1 MKKIFALVLA
11 LSMIFTLCACG
22 AKAEPE
28 AKEPTEAAGTAAAAE
43 AKEETPTEK
52 TKIKVMIWGTIDG
65 RDELEKQWLAAN
77 PEFADK
83 YEVEYVLG
91 GANSAECM
99 DKVRL
104 ALASGENICD
114 VVVLNYTQVPEL
126 ARAGALKDLSDYYA
140 PYEADICEAGKQL
153 SQYDGTYIA
162 VPSEI
167 KTRVWYYRQ
176 DIFEECGVDA
186 TQVKTTDD
194 FIAAGLK
201 IQEKYPDAKM
211 FNLGRQAQPYDF
223 LLTMSG
229 NGASYFDENGNYN
242 LSTNKGI
249 IACLED
255 YRKMVDAGIV
265 SEASDWT
272 ADWENEL
279 ADGTIV
285 SVPSAA
291 WMGNDTFLPTYSAEN
306 KGKWAC
312 TTWPAFGGATS
323 GSDSGGQIWAIPT
336 FSSCPEEAAEYI
348 TWKWLSEDGA
358 KVYFDVYGTITGICN
373 VKVLN
378 SDAVMNTPND
388 FFGMSQTLAQIAAAD
403 QFSIFNYSPNASAE
417 QVIAMEYFI
426 KAVYGDM
433 SIEDALKAAEKD
445 MTDQIGNAF
454 N

>member
-1 MKKIFALVLA
+1 MKKIIAFVLA
-11 LSMIFTLCACG
+11 LSVICSLCACG
-22 AKAEPE
+22 ANAEPE
-28 AKEPTEAAGTAAAAE
+28 VNEPTKAAAAPAE
-43 AKEETPTEK
+43 ASKETPVEK
-52 TKIKVMIWGTIDG
+52 VKIKVMIWGTIDG
-65 RDELEKQWLAAN
+65 RDELEKRWISAN
-77 PEFADK
+77 PAFDGK
-83 YEVEYVLG
+83 YEIEYILG

-99 DKVRL
+99 DKIRL

-114 VVVLNYTQVPEL
+114 VIILNYTQVPEL
-126 ARAGALKDLSDYYA
+126 ARAGVLMDLSDYYA

-153 SQYDGTYIA
+153 SQYDGKYVA

-167 KTRVWYYRQ
+167 KTRIWYYRQ
-176 DIFEECGVDA
+176 DIFDECGVDA

-211 FNLGRQAQPYDF
+211 FNLGPQAQPYDF

-242 LSTNKGI
+242 LSTNQGI
-249 IACLED
+249 ISCLED
-255 YRKMVDAGIV
+255 YKKMIDAGIV
-265 SEASDWT
+265 SDSSDWT

-323 GSDSGGQIWAIPT
+323 GSDGGGQIWAIPS

-348 TWKWLSEDGA
+348 TWKWLSEDGGNI
-358 KVYFDVYGTITGICN
+358 YFDVYKTITGICN
-373 VKVLN
+373 VNVLN
-378 SDAVMNTPND
+378 SDVVMNTPND
-388 FFGMSQTLAQIAAAD
+388 FFGMSLTKAQVIAAD

-417 QVIAMEYFI
+417 QTIAMEYFR
-426 KAVYGDM
+426 KAIYGDM
-433 SIEDALKAAEKD
+433 SITEALEAAEKD